1 MFFKPRGSLEVGIFT
16 RRQFI
21 VSGVLTS
28 ALLLSKSRAWS
39 DSAEDRIKIGFIY
52 PESGELEIEAKSLMV
67 GFDLF
72 FGEKGSCPVDIF
84 RKPFGGNFD
93 ELEKTI
99 DEWISAKNVRFIALL
114 ADVENSEKIIQKC
127 SGAKVLLFISSRSVK
142 LTAGEYCQPN
152 VFRVCANNYVSSE
165 PLAPWAVQN
174 AGATVFITGDDDL
187 NGNEKCDFFAFGF
200 ERAGGAF
207 ADRAMSDGS
216 LASIQSI
223 ISSIKNSNADVVFA
237 AFKNESAKLFLNT
250 ARSKDSAIG
259 KTVIGPETLTSFPKR
274 TDPNAV
280 SFLGVPT
287 LTNVLNQESLRQ
299 KVTSLFGEMEL
310 SISRAAEGFDI
321 AKIVDNSVHENFLAL
336 EDFDTLLKFVADCQI
351 HGLRGDFRFDK
362 NHDAIVDSWVTTI
375 ERKSGELFQNIVVS
389 LGPTASLDFGCGKV
403 GYPNRPDA
411 APHEPE
417 AVWEENAN

>member
-1 MFFKPRGSLEVGIFT
+1 VGIFT

-21 VSGVLTS
+21 VSGILTS
-28 ALLLSKSRAWS
+28 ALLFSKPLAWS
-39 DSAEDRIKIGFIY
+39 GSAEERIKIGFIY
-52 PESGELEIEAKSLMV
+52 PESGESEIEAKSLMV

-84 RKPFGGNFD
+84 RKPFGGDID
-93 ELEKTI
+93 ELEKTV
-99 DEWISAKNVRFIALL
+99 DEWINAKNVRFIALL
-114 ADVENSEKIIQKC
+114 ADLEISEKIIKKC
-127 SGAKVLLFISSRSVK
+127 SGAKVALFISNRSVK
-142 LTAGEYCQPN
+142 LAAGEYCQPN
-152 VFRVCANNYVSSE
+152 MFRVCANNYVSSE

-174 AGATVFITGDDDL
+174 VGSTVFITGDDDL
-187 NGNEKCDFFAFGF
+187 NGNEKADFFAFGF

-216 LASIQSI
+216 LTSIQSI
-223 ISSIKNSNADVVFA
+223 ISSIKNSNADFVFA

-250 ARSKDSAIG
+250 VKSKDSSVG
-259 KTVIGPETLTSFPKR
+259 KAVIGPETLTSFPRKI
-274 TDPNAV
+274 DPKAV
-280 SFLGVPT
+280 NFLGVPT

-299 KVTSLFGEMEL
+299 KVTSVFGEMEL
-310 SISRAAEGFDI
+310 WVSRAAEGYDL
-321 AKIVDNSVHENFLAL
+321 AKIVDNSAHENFLNI
-336 EDFDTLLKFVADCQI
+336 EDFETLLQFIANCKF
-351 HGLRGDFRFDK
+351 HGLRGDFKFDK

-375 ERKSGELFQNIVVS
+375 EQKSGELFQNVVVS

-411 APHEPE
+411 PPHEPE